1 MSILHEINYYD
12 GREEGELTPSP
23 SDEDDDVPD
32 LPVAGVLVV
41 YSNHTTID
49 RPKRRRH
56 RRRRVPAI
64 TNEVDYVSLILEKSR
79 RESER
84 RLRLLVI
91 NSFRK
96 RPDNK
101 N

>member
-1 MSILHEINYYD
+1 MSILHEINYYE

-32 LPVAGVLVV
+32 LQVSGVLVV

-49 RPKRRRH
+49 PPKRRRY

-64 TNEVDYVSLILEKSR
+64 TNEVDSVSQLLEKSR

-84 RLRLLVI
+84 RLRSLVM

-96 RPDNK
+96 RQDNK